1 MAIHLRIIS
10 ESWKHLCP
18 RGSMASILLSR
29 NMDTTPISNQA
40 LLEIQMK
47 SKILCYLTIHKYNH
61 WCRSML
67 GGLQLYRECLRC
79 GKKWIQDRKSTRLNS
94 SHSSISY
101 AVFCLKKKTKN

>member
-1 MAIHLRIIS
+1 
-10 ESWKHLCP
+10 
-18 RGSMASILLSR
+18 
-29 NMDTTPISNQA
+29 MDTTPISNQA

-79 GKKWIQDRKSTRLNS
+79 GKKWIHIDQAMNS
-94 SHSSISY
+94 YWGRVRDTVVSDLS
-101 AVFCLKKKTKN
+101 AERVKN